1 MCAVN
6 YYYFVSLNS
15 EDSGNR
21 EVQMT
26 MLELLNHDGFS
37 SDDRIKV
44 SIESPELNNY
54 YCLGAFGS
62 GSIKKQCKNDY
73 STLAKINE
81 FCSCN
86 FFGFIQYLVL

>member
-54 YCLGAFGS
+54 YCLDALAQVL
-62 GSIKKQCKNDY
+62 IKN
-73 STLAKINE
+73 SAKMIT
-81 FCSCN
+81 
-86 FFGFIQYLVL
+86 QP